1 MFSLFISVLSI
12 CLVLVLCF
20 TTVYYAM
27 PDQLMNFVY
36 GFLIWLTI
44 STVSCFVFYKK
55 MKNKYKKSIL
65 EKQSKVSLMDE
76 SQAIIFIVDGMLK
89 GEIYSE
95 SITDL
100 VKVLKVIERRKPEI
114 EKEIAESYSNLIT
127 KRRDM
132 TDHDIYNLIRSSN
145 DKVST

>member
-1 MFSLFISVLSI
+1 MFSLFIAVLAI

-36 GFLIWLTI
+36 GFIVWLTI
-44 STVSCFVFYKK
+44 STISSFIFYKK

-100 VKVLKVIERRKPEI
+100 VKVLKVVERRKPEI
-114 EKEIAESYSNLIT
+114 EKEIAESYSSLIT